1 MKAYLLTLSGVIIL
15 SAIVSILISDGKMG
29 KFIKG
34 MTRLFVFSVVIV
46 PLVSVFE
53 KKELAFSAAEIGT
66 DEGYLLRCAELLSEQ
81 DEEEISR
88 FLSEEYAVSAWVEI
102 EREIEDHFPRKKI
115 TVIIYESGIFGQ
127 DEHINMID
135 CMKSVLEE
143 KYGCVTEVVW
153 RENASA
159 KS

>member
-1 MKAYLLTLSGVIIL
+1 MKTYLLTLTGVIIL
-15 SAIVSILISDGKMG
+15 SAIVSILVSDGKMG

-53 KKELAFSAAEIGT
+53 KKELALSTAEIGT
-66 DEGYLLRCAELLSEQ
+66 DENYLLRCAELLSGQ

-88 FLSEEYAVSAWVEI
+88 FLSDEYAVSALVEM
-102 EREIEDHFPRKKI
+102 ERGIEDYFPRKKI
-115 TVIIYESGIFGQ
+115 TVIIYESGIIGQ

-153 RENASA
+153 QANASA